1 MYLGL
6 TGYLAG
12 WNRTYGGTSFDY
24 GYSAFQVSD
33 GGYVIAGL
41 TYSLGSGIGDVYLVK
56 TDSAGNMLWNKT
68 YRGQGRS
75 EVHSVVQ
82 TSDGG
87 YALAGYTE
95 NPDVANNDFFL
106 VKTDSA
112 GTLQWNKTYGGARQD
127 YGFSLVQAS
136 DGGYV
141 MAGNTNSFGDNETD
155 VDSDVYLVKTDAAG
169 TMVWNKTYGGAGSD
183 GGRSLVKTRDG
194 GYAIAGF
201 TFSYGGS
208 SNDMF
213 LVKTDAAGTMLW
225 NKTFG
230 GTGYEDGYSLVQTSD
245 TGYAIAGVT
254 NSFGAGGYDT
264 YLVKT
269 DSPGAML
276 WNKTYGDT
284 SDEYG
289 FSLVQTSDGGYAIT
303 GQTYS
308 ALGIDYS
315 DMYLL
320 KTDFAGNKL
329 SYKNHGGPTFD
340 IGQSVILTNDGGVAM
355 VGFTNSFGVGSYDVF
370 FVKDDVAGE
379 FGLARVDSTANTLTL
394 YRGRNDVYWNY
405 VRVRIWKID

>member
-1 MYLGL
+1 
-6 TGYLAG
+6 
-12 WNRTYGGTSFDY
+12 
-24 GYSAFQVSD
+24 
-33 GGYVIAGL
+33 
-41 TYSLGSGIGDVYLVK
+41 
-56 TDSAGNMLWNKT
+56 
-68 YRGQGRS
+68 
-75 EVHSVVQ
+75 
-82 TSDGG
+82 
-87 YALAGYTE
+87 
-95 NPDVANNDFFL
+95 
-106 VKTDSA
+106 
-112 GTLQWNKTYGGARQD
+112 
-127 YGFSLVQAS
+127 
-136 DGGYV
+136 